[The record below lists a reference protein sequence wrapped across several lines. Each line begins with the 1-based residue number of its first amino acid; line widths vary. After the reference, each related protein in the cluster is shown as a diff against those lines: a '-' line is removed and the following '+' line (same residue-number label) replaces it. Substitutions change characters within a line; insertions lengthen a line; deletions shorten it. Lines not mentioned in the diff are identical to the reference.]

1 MGVLV
6 GPILKSAKN
15 GQKWPKMAK
24 NGGFWGVKGPKMGVL
39 ESAKNGQ
46 KMSKKR
52 QKMVKKCPVYLEY
65 LGFWLHFCSFL

>member
-6 GPILKSAKN
+6 GLILKSAKI
-15 GQKWPKMAK
+15 GHFWGFLGGFGGGEGGYLGVLDRAK
-24 NGGFWGVKGPKMGVL
+24 NR
-39 ESAKNGQ
+39 Q